1 MDIKKQLGSRIKS
14 IRKSKGLT
22 QEQLAELVGIEP
34 PSLSYIETGKF
45 SPSIETLQKL
55 SEVLQ
60 VGVWEFYYFETLSNA
75 KMIAELNDAMT
86 KDELLTKVF
95 YNLLMT
101 VKYNRKSKNITI
113 Y

>member
-1 MDIKKQLGSRIKS
+1 MDIKKELGSRIKS

-75 KMIAELNDAMT
+75 QMIDELTDAMT